1 MRRPFLLCLVLA
13 AVVCGSPSATSAAG
27 ANVLSAPHASPPSGT
42 ILTPFSLGV
51 TYEGGFP
58 ALSVTV
64 SVAGTTLPMLLVD
77 GGPTHGTWS
86 VTTFLP
92 QGSWATT
99 FRAVASQGKSPST
112 VGPAI
117 LVGEMATPS
126 VPTPTKATTVQ
137 TPAAEDPGSTPD
149 GGGAPPAGTQ
159 APAAPV
165 ATEAPSGGSAG
176 SLVPPAGSDPDPTP
190 AGAPVGPATPARGG
204 DAPRTTS
211 DGVPT
216 RAAPGSPGWRGTPGA
231 ASAREGETWTGSASS
246 PTGIGSPPTDEA
258 TDPLAVA
265 VPIGA
270 IAALALLAGFVML
283 AGRRRRPQVATE
295 DAVAAAL
302 HRRMIRRARVRLH
315 EEPLAGPEADPVVHP
330 ARRSVRRPPT
340 R

>member
-126 VPTPTKATTVQ
+126 VPTPTT
-137 TPAAEDPGSTPD
+137 
-149 GGGAPPAGTQ
+149 
-159 APAAPV
+159 
-165 ATEAPSGGSAG
+165 
-176 SLVPPAGSDPDPTP
+176 
-190 AGAPVGPATPARGG
+190 
-204 DAPRTTS
+204 
-211 DGVPT
+211 
-216 RAAPGSPGWRGTPGA
+216 
-231 ASAREGETWTGSASS
+231 
-246 PTGIGSPPTDEA
+246 
-258 TDPLAVA
+258 
-265 VPIGA
+265 
-270 IAALALLAGFVML
+270 
-283 AGRRRRPQVATE
+283 
-295 DAVAAAL
+295 
-302 HRRMIRRARVRLH
+302 
-315 EEPLAGPEADPVVHP
+315 
-330 ARRSVRRPPT
+330 
-340 R
+340 